1 LESGP
6 DFQVS
11 DEDNFYVTEGD
22 EDRLLAGWKPKPS
35 DLLRKYS
42 EARDGDNL
50 MVSFECNFCM
60 FAKITGQLV
69 VARSTPD
76 LHLMGCIRRVILG
89 ALWSQAR
96 QTVTTNAKRF

>member
-22 EDRLLAGWKPKPS
+22 EDRLLAGGWKPKPS
-35 DLLRKYS
+35 DLLRNYS

-50 MVSFECNFCM
+50 MVSLSAT
-60 FAKITGQLV
+60 FACLLK
-69 VARSTPD
+69 
-76 LHLMGCIRRVILG
+76 
-89 ALWSQAR
+89 SQG
-96 QTVTTNAKRF
+96 N